1 MKKIMHEFGFAILSV
16 IFLLIVSS
24 AIVLIGSDSYKA
36 GKASITPQ
44 LEQTNN
50 EFTLKV
56 QQLQLEVIEKQHIND
71 MLQGTVIRLSA
82 DKVQLEEQVVLL
94 TQERDEAIAS
104 GSSSAEQIAELNN
117 QIDIL
122 TSDIADRDFS
132 IGVCNKT
139 IEDNLITINALNT
152 RVSRLAKII
161 DRTVTEVCAE
171 DLEGITSIGAY
182 TFADCINL
190 TSIEIPE
197 GVTSI
202 GNYAFSNCTS
212 LVSATFPA
220 SLSSIYQNSFHSCT
234 LPIIDLRK
242 STRLSLG
249 IQAFASFGGSTIL
262 LPDCLSN
269 LNTQCFNGASI
280 TSLDLSNT
288 QIKTIPDYG
297 IYSCKKLETIIL
309 PSTLEKIS
317 TKGLMLNSALKN
329 INLENCVNLTNI
341 GEEAFS
347 GCSQLQILSMPNN
360 VSVLGSKA
368 FYDCT
373 SLVSINLPASLK
385 ILNSYTFYNC
395 KNLETVIFEDGLML
409 DSWNTTYCFSNCTS
423 LTNLQLKNIIITS
436 NNSLDLSKCTNLTQ
450 ESILNLVQELH
461 INTTTSTRTL
471 NIGSTNKAKV
481 EGLYVKLIDIT
492 DEMRAEDEYIDNKL
506 PFVLCESTDEGAML
520 INDYVTSK
528 NWILK

>member
-50 EFTLKV
+50 EFALKV
-56 QQLQLEVIEKQHIND
+56 QQLQLEVVEKQRIND
-71 MLQGTVIRLSA
+71 MLQGTVSRLSD
-82 DKVQLEEQVVLL
+82 DKVQLQEQVVLL

-104 GSSSAEQIAELNN
+104 GSSSAERIAELNN

-139 IEDNLITINALNT
+139 IEDNLITISALNT

-161 DRTVTEVCAE
+161 DRTVTEVYAE
-171 DLEGITSIGAY
+171 DLEGITTIGAY
-182 TFADCINL
+182 TFANCINL

-197 GVTSI
+197 GVTFI
-202 GNYAFSNCTS
+202 GNYAFNNCTS
-212 LVSATFPA
+212 LLSATLPA
-220 SLSSIYQNSFHSCT
+220 SLSSIGQNAFNGCT
-234 LPIIDLRK
+234 LPTLDLTK

-269 LNTQCFNGASI
+269 LDTQCFNGASI

-288 QIKTIPDYG
+288 KLTRLPDYA
-297 IYSCKKLETIIL
+297 IYNCKKLETIIL
-309 PSTLEKIS
+309 PSTIVS
-317 TKGLMLNSALKN
+317 VARYGFGHNSALKN
-329 INLENCVNLTNI
+329 INLEDCVNLTSI
-341 GEEAFS
+341 GEEAF
-347 GCSQLQILSMPNN
+347 N
-360 VSVLGSKA
+360 
-368 FYDCT
+368 
-373 SLVSINLPASLK
+373 
-385 ILNSYTFYNC
+385 
-395 KNLETVIFEDGLML
+395 
-409 DSWNTTYCFSNCTS
+409 NCTS
-423 LTNLQLKNIIITS
+423 LEELTIPKGVTVLGNNFFNQCKALKTLIFEEGSCITS
-436 NNSLDLSKCTNLTQ
+436 CSSSAFTYCSSLINLTMYNITVSLTLTSTKLNQ
-450 ESILNLVQELH
+450 ESILNLLKELH

-471 NIGSTNKAKV
+471 NIGSNNKAKV

-492 DEMRAEDEYIDNKL
+492 DDMRAEDEYIDNKL
-506 PFVLCESTDEGAML
+506 PFVLCESTDEGAMT